1 MIELTA
7 KDKSVV
13 VPGEELASGME
24 YLPTAGTYRSGE
36 KIFAARLG
44 LLGVDGRLLKIIPLS
59 GKYLPKRG
67 DVIVAKVVDITL
79 NGWRCD
85 INSAYSALLG
95 MRDASSEFIARGA
108 DLTRYYTFGDY
119 LITKITNVT
128 SQNIVDLTLKGP
140 GLKKLGEGRIMRIDP
155 NKVPRVIGKAGS
167 MVGMIKQD
175 TDCRI
180 SVGQNGV
187 IWLQGEPLN
196 ELVAVKAIEKISLE
210 SHIQGLTERIKKF
223 LDKELKSKK

>member
-1 MIELTA
+1 MALLV

-13 VPGEELASGME
+13 VPGEELAAGMD
-24 YLPTAGTYRSGE
+24 YLPTSGTYRDGD
-36 KIFAARLG
+36 KIVASRLG
-44 LLGVDGRLLKIIPLS
+44 LVHVDGRLVRIIPLS

-67 DVIVAKVVDITL
+67 DVIVAKVIDITL

-95 MRDASSEFIARGA
+95 MKEGTSEFIARGA

-119 LITKITNVT
+119 IVAKITNVT
-128 SQNIVDLTLKGP
+128 SQNIVDLTVRGP
-140 GLKKLGEGRIMRIDP
+140 DLKKLGEGRIMRIDP

-167 MVGMIKQD
+167 MVSMIKLA

-187 IWLQGEPLN
+187 IWIQGEPVK
-196 ELVAVKAIEKISLE
+196 ERIAVQAIEKIESE
-210 SHIQGLTERIKKF
+210 SHISGLTELVKQF
-223 LDKELKSKK
+223 LDEQVKVKK